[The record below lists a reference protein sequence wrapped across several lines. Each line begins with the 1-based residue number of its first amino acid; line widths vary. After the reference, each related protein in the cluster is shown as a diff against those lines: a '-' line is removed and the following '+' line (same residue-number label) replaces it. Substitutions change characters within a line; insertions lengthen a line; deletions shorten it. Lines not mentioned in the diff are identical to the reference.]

1 MDIATTVLIR
11 ISSLSIFT
19 VISITRFSTIAIR
32 GILILIMGITPWEK
46 GSCLWKLRKTQ
57 IEEESLC
64 SICKQME
71 GRSTGYFKYNRIPY
85 RGVCLALHSQEQ
97 ENRNPNQEEGIEENT
112 RPRRNAASVD
122 YYKAEPSNGPQQMM
136 KNRRDSLKNK
146 LTLRQERRKAVNN
159 AKQYKELLKKE
170 RGRRKSFAIY
180 FGDDPNLSIPK
191 NGASK
196 AAKSRERKTFGN
208 VAVGA
213 VKQIV
218 SPSLSKAQRIEK
230 FEVAMAATTKKW
242 LQEITMLRNSLTPRS
257 EAKIQNE
264 RSLHSGRKLQLSP
277 IPEDNSTPCLT
288 ETPGQHEPQERVQN
302 DPAQDPFFSPISSPD
317 SPLLPSRGGTI
328 VAKRRRNDVPS
339 SPGLLPDLVSNGVC
353 SWPSPP
359 REASQATKSNHPSS
373 ISSPDSPLPSRHGT
387 IVAKR
392 KRNDVPSSP
401 GLPDLVSNGVPS
413 RPSPPKEAFRATKSN
428 HPSSFFDETAV
439 GSNISQSASPRTMF
453 KKARKEVRREQKKQK
468 RVQAVKNRLGL
479 LLDHIKTLDKPA
491 ARRPYLAALV
501 KGNHT
506 KESVAGATDL
516 KLTSTEWSNIKIH
529 ALWPGPMKPVEQPE
543 IFRCRVPQ
551 AALMA
556 LLRHIDSPGVSQKY
570 AFGNKVLALGN
581 GRETLELDNVSLRA
595 KVDDVVADY
604 LGQIFLEIDQHLDS
618 YQTLPDDHRRCKK
631 KDKGKNPRRCMNE
644 MAHDGKCQFTPKGSI
659 SYTTSLALAKELTG
673 PEIRKL
679 AGLDDVKVLKGR
691 DNWIRTKGIVD
702 EVFQG
707 VEAEEYR
714 DRIDNQ
720 ETFYS
725 TDYIPHLSKASDH
738 KCNCLTCGFCDKGK
752 LSEKSL
758 AQYHSQVSQLTEA
771 SFYSLLFLP
780 SSRQHHR
787 YRVPSSRPPWPQLYT
802 MR

>member
-1 MDIATTVLIR
+1 
-11 ISSLSIFT
+11 
-19 VISITRFSTIAIR
+19 
-32 GILILIMGITPWEK
+32 
-46 GSCLWKLRKTQ
+46 
-57 IEEESLC
+57 
-64 SICKQME
+64 
-71 GRSTGYFKYNRIPY
+71 
-85 RGVCLALHSQEQ
+85 
-97 ENRNPNQEEGIEENT
+97 
-112 RPRRNAASVD
+112 
-122 YYKAEPSNGPQQMM
+122 
-136 KNRRDSLKNK
+136 
-146 LTLRQERRKAVNN
+146 
-159 AKQYKELLKKE
+159 
-170 RGRRKSFAIY
+170 
-180 FGDDPNLSIPK
+180 
-191 NGASK
+191 
-196 AAKSRERKTFGN
+196 
-208 VAVGA
+208 
-213 VKQIV
+213 
-218 SPSLSKAQRIEK
+218 
-230 FEVAMAATTKKW
+230 
-242 LQEITMLRNSLTPRS
+242 
-257 EAKIQNE
+257 
-264 RSLHSGRKLQLSP
+264 
-277 IPEDNSTPCLT
+277 
-288 ETPGQHEPQERVQN
+288 
-302 DPAQDPFFSPISSPD
+302 
-317 SPLLPSRGGTI
+317 
-328 VAKRRRNDVPS
+328 
-339 SPGLLPDLVSNGVC
+339 
-353 SWPSPP
+353 
-359 REASQATKSNHPSS
+359 
-373 ISSPDSPLPSRHGT
+373 
-387 IVAKR
+387 
-392 KRNDVPSSP
+392 
-401 GLPDLVSNGVPS
+401 
-413 RPSPPKEAFRATKSN
+413 
-428 HPSSFFDETAV
+428 
-439 GSNISQSASPRTMF
+439 MF

-529 ALWPGPMKPVEQPE
+529 ALWPGPM
-543 IFRCRVPQ
+543 
-551 AALMA
+551 
-556 LLRHIDSPGVSQKY
+556 
-570 AFGNKVLALGN
+570 N
-581 GRETLELDNVSLRA
+581 
-595 KVDDVVADY
+595 DDVVADY

-725 TDYIPHLSKASDH
+725 TTYIPHLSKASDH